1 MKLFG
6 YLDPGSST
14 LIIQAVLGG
23 AAGAAVL
30 FKTMGSKFKRKNK
43 ADDITDAT
51 DSTDVSDDSEP
62 NAHPHSSD

>member
-1 MKLFG
+1 MNLFA

-30 FKTMGSKFKRKNK
+30 FKTMGSKFSRKNK
-43 ADDITDAT
+43 SEEVAE
-51 DSTDVSDDSEP
+51 STDGAETAESNTHPETSD
-62 NAHPHSSD
+62 

>member
-1 MKLFG
+1 MKLFA

-30 FKTMGSKFKRKNK
+30 FKTMGSKFSRKNK
-43 ADDITDAT
+43 
-51 DSTDVSDDSEP
+51 SEEV
-62 NAHPHSSD
+62 AESSDAAEAVEPTPHTPTSD

>member
-1 MKLFG
+1 MKLLA

-30 FKTMGSKFKRKNK
+30 FKTMGSKFSRKNK
-43 ADDITDAT
+43 SEEVAET
-51 DSTDVSDDSEP
+51 SDTAETAEP
-62 NAHPHSSD
+62 TTHTPTSD

>member
-1 MKLFG
+1 MNLFG

-30 FKTMGSKFKRKNK
+30 FKTMGNKFKRKNK
-43 ADDITDAT
+43 ADDITDVTEAA
-51 DSTDVSDDSEP
+51 DASDDAES
-62 NAHPHSSD
+62 NAHPQPSD

>member
-1 MKLFG
+1 MILFA

-30 FKTMGSKFKRKNK
+30 FKTMGSKFSRKNK
-43 ADDITDAT
+43 SQDAAEI
-51 DSTDVSDDSEP
+51 SDPAETSEP
-62 NAHPHSSD
+62 NTHTQTSD

>member
-1 MKLFG
+1 MKLLA

-30 FKTMGSKFKRKNK
+30 FKTVGSKFSRKNK
-43 ADDITDAT
+43 AEEVAETSEADEAADLNTHT
-51 DSTDVSDDSEP
+51 PTSD
-62 NAHPHSSD
+62 